1 MSNFDNN
8 IKCIFCSLQETLTA
22 TEFLHND
29 NLAFAIND
37 ISPVAPA
44 HALIIPKNHD
54 TRIGQPG
61 SEATVTRLVSIAGNL
76 AKTLQIDMTGY
87 RLTINK
93 GPDTG
98 QQVDHLHMHLI
109 GGKAVGPIG

>member
-61 SEATVTRLVSIAGNL
+61 SEATVARLVSIAGNL
-76 AKTLQIDMTGY
+76 AKKLQIDMTGY
-87 RLTINK
+87 RLTINQ
-93 GPDTG
+93 GSDSG
-98 QQVDHLHMHLI
+98 QQVAHLHMHLI
-109 GGKAVGPIG
+109 GGKALGPIG